1 MPLLDPTIKFVK
13 LLLEAG
19 ADVNLPIE
27 NEPSVLHR
35 SFANPE
41 MMELL
46 LAYNADVS
54 AEDDDGN
61 TPLHLATRVGN
72 VKVVKMLLD
81 RISSPA
87 KTSRG
92 EENEV
97 GSRSGDG
104 DMTATARQSKRRRR
118 G

>member
-61 TPLHLATRVGN
+61 TPLHLAARVGN

-81 RISSPA
+81 QISSPA

-92 EENEV
+92 KENEV